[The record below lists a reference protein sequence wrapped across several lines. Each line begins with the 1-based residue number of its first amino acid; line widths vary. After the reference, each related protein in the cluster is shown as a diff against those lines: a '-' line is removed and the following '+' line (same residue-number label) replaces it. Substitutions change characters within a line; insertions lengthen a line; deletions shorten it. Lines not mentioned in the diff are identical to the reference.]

1 VNAPRRRHAEPDV
14 ALGHAIPAGGLGSA
28 IRRGLFW
35 TMGGQWAGYLVQL
48 GTTIVL
54 ARLLTPA
61 DFGLVGMALTL
72 TVIADQFRSLGLS
85 QAVIQRR
92 DLTWEQV
99 NALFW
104 VNTAAGVVLGLLVGA
119 TGGALAAFYGD
130 DRVSRICLVLA
141 FSYVLTG
148 AAVQHNALLS
158 RQLRFRS
165 LALRNGVSRL
175 VASVVAVAAALLGAG
190 YWSLVVLQLA
200 MNCFSL
206 FFVWTAV
213 TWRPSRPA
221 GFRSALP
228 LLGFGAGVSLAR
240 LLNAVSRQAD
250 NILIGKFIGASALG
264 LYTRAYGLLMLPLR
278 QIKDPLG
285 SIVSPML
292 SVLQGEPQR
301 YRRLY
306 TSSVAGLAHV
316 GMPAIAVAA
325 VAADPIITVLLGP
338 RWSGAAPLFQ
348 LLAVA
353 GFFQLISATT
363 GWLFVSSG
371 RASGYAWWAAV
382 SSVVTVV
389 GFAVGLRWGAKGV
402 AASYAIVQTALV
414 IPSFAVAVK
423 GTSVSLADVLRA
435 LVRPIVVATLVLSA
449 AFGTSRWVAPAP
461 RLVQLAFVGAAGL
474 VAWAGVLAVWPAARA
489 ELSGLF
495 AMIRP
500 RRPASNDPSPGTPG
514 HRDAGDGGT
523 GPSGQSRPCDE
534 QVSMSCNAARH
545 RRTRGTV
552 TKDKSDST
560 GLVVRE

>member
-1 VNAPRRRHAEPDV
+1 
-14 ALGHAIPAGGLGSA
+14 
-28 IRRGLFW
+28 
-35 TMGGQWAGYLVQL
+35 MGGQWAGYLVQL
-48 GTTIVL
+48 GTTVVL

-104 VNTAAGVVLGLLVGA
+104 INTAAGVVLGILVAA
-119 TGGALAAFYGD
+119 TGGALATFYGD
-130 DRVSRICLVLA
+130 HRVSRICLVLA
-141 FSYVLTG
+141 ASYVLTG

-165 LALRNGVSRL
+165 LALRNGLSRL
-175 VASVVAVAAALLGAG
+175 VASLVAVGAALLGAG

-206 FFVWTAV
+206 FFVWSAV
-213 TWRPSRPA
+213 TWRPSRPS
-221 GFRSALP
+221 GFRSAVP

-250 NILIGKFIGASALG
+250 NILIGKFVGASALG

-292 SVLQGEPQR
+292 SVLQAEPQR
-301 YRRLY
+301 YRKLY

-316 GMPAIAVAA
+316 GMPAIAVVA
-325 VAADPIITVLLGP
+325 VAADPIITVLLGAK
-338 RWSGAAPLFQ
+338 WSGAARLFQ

-371 RASGYAWWAAV
+371 RAKGYAWWAAC
-382 SSVVTVV
+382 SSAVTVA
-389 GFAVGLRWGAKGV
+389 GFAVGLRWGAEGV

-414 IPSFAVAVK
+414 VPSFAVAVR
-423 GTSVSLADVLRA
+423 GTSVSLADVLGA
-435 LVRPIVVATLVLSA
+435 LVRPIVVAALVLCA
-449 AFGTSRWVAPAP
+449 AFGTSLGVRPAP
-461 RLVQLAFVGAAGL
+461 RLVQLALVGSAGL
-474 VAWAGVLAVWPAARA
+474 VAWAGVLALWPAARA
-489 ELSGLF
+489 ELLNLL
-495 AMIRP
+495 AMVRP
-500 RRPASNDPSPGTPG
+500 RRPGLSMPTRGGRRDHGGGADREAWTSAGSGT
-514 HRDAGDGGT
+514 
-523 GPSGQSRPCDE
+523 CDE
-534 QVSMSCNAARH
+534 AVTMSCNAARH

-552 TKDKSDST
+552 
-560 GLVVRE
+560 R